1 MANNNQYECIGFH
14 DALPKGKASG
24 TMTID
29 QQGIF
34 FQIHQERIR
43 LPLQNVEVSLGGASN
58 RLVFFEHP
66 LVKGWSFYTSD
77 LGILR
82 DSHLV
87 AHPSIA
93 ALFGQVKRK
102 RAFGWGIISSVIVL
116 MLAIPILL
124 VMRMDL
130 VTGMIAKKIPA
141 SWEQQLGESAI
152 AQYQLGKTVMD
163 KKASDQLLEPLTKPL
178 VNALDNSPYQYQFH
192 IVNDGSLNA
201 FALPGGEVMIHSA
214 LILRAESA
222 EELLGVLAHEIIHV
236 EQQHGLRGVIGATG
250 IYMIASAVF
259 GDVSGIMATLTS
271 AAPLLLNQS
280 YSRRFETESDVKGF
294 ALLQKA
300 HINPTG
306 LASFFEKMIEEEKK
320 QLEKIEDED
329 NRELVKGALQ
339 FLTTHPASEA
349 RIKKLRELGARAD
362 IESMNYQNLSAEFSA
377 LQTAVKQFVTDNE
390 GETHNEK

>member
-1 MANNNQYECIGFH
+1 VANNNQYECIGFH

-24 TMTID
+24 TMDIG
-29 QQGIF
+29 QQEIL
-34 FQIHQERIR
+34 FQIGQECIR
-43 LPLQNVEVSLGGASN
+43 LPLQNVQVSLGGASN

-66 LVKGWSFYTSD
+66 LVNGWSFYTSD

-82 DSHLV
+82 DAHLGSQPAV
-87 AHPSIA
+87 A
-93 ALFGQVKRK
+93 ALLGQAKRK
-102 RAFGWGIISSVIVL
+102 RVFGWGAIASVIAL
-116 MLAIPILL
+116 ILALPILL
-124 VMRMDL
+124 VLRMDV
-130 VTGMIAKKIPA
+130 VTGMIAKKIPV
-141 SWEQQLGESAI
+141 SWEQQLGETTI

-163 KKASDQLLEPLTKPL
+163 KKVSDGLLEPLTKPL
-178 VNALDNSPYQYQFH
+178 LAALDNSPYRYQFR

-201 FALPGGEVMIHSA
+201 FALPGGEVVIHSA

-222 EELLGVLAHEIIHV
+222 EELLGVLAHEITHV

-259 GDVSGIMATLTS
+259 GDLSGVLATLTS

-280 YSRRFETESDVKGF
+280 YSRRFETESDLKGF

-300 HINPTG
+300 RINPAG

-320 QLEKIEDED
+320 QLEKIEDEE

-339 FLTTHPASEA
+339 FLSTHPASEE
-349 RIKKLRELGARAD
+349 RIQKLNELGANTGQVD
-362 IESMNYQNLSAEFSA
+362 YQYLEREFSA
-377 LQTAVKQFVTDNE
+377 LQTAVKNFVNNTE
-390 GETHNEK
+390 GENNNEE

>member
-1 MANNNQYECIGFH
+1 
-14 DALPKGKASG
+14 
-24 TMTID
+24 
-29 QQGIF
+29 
-34 FQIHQERIR
+34 
-43 LPLQNVEVSLGGASN
+43 
-58 RLVFFEHP
+58 
-66 LVKGWSFYTSD
+66 
-77 LGILR
+77 
-82 DSHLV
+82 
-87 AHPSIA
+87 
-93 ALFGQVKRK
+93 
-102 RAFGWGIISSVIVL
+102 
-116 MLAIPILL
+116 
-124 VMRMDL
+124 
-130 VTGMIAKKIPA
+130 
-141 SWEQQLGESAI
+141 
-152 AQYQLGKTVMD
+152 
-163 KKASDQLLEPLTKPL
+163 L

-300 HINPTG
+300 HIDPTG
-306 LASFFEKMIEEEKK
+306 LASFFEKMIEEEQK

-339 FLTTHPASEA
+339 FLSTHPASEA
-349 RIKKLRELGARAD
+349 RIKKLSELGARAD
-362 IESMNYQNLSAEFSA
+362 TESMNYQNLSAEFSA